1 MEENNKLPHDKE
13 QENGE
18 QPQSADAEA
27 GKEPDRSGLEAG
39 GQEKLSFA
47 GPEPAAAAEK
57 ETAPEEKAPAG
68 ESTAGWL
75 SKLGEK
81 ITGTISRIPG
91 LRRPLTKLGPVGTA
105 LGTITAGVLVLG
117 LGTLLM
123 TGGITGHTS
132 AKVKPTPLKWIL
144 TYEDQT
150 WEADLR
156 KMGFDG
162 KDPKTLDREKWEK
175 WFEKVQKDVEISAV
189 DARMERLGSPIEPEK
204 EGKRIRVEEVEAW
217 IANLP
222 KGINK
227 PRKLPVETLK
237 PKVTAAQLEQV
248 DQKRIGRYTTRYNPG
263 EINRT
268 TNVRLSS
275 QAINNLVLSPGEEFS
290 FNKTVGQRTAQ
301 RGYKNATVIVN
312 GEFTDGMGGGICQTS
327 STLYN
332 SVDHAG
338 LEVTARFS
346 HSKEVTYV
354 PKGRDATVAW
364 YGPDF
369 KFRNSLSK
377 PVLIKSTANGGY
389 LTVEIFTSP

>member
-1 MEENNKLPHDKE
+1 MEENHKLSQGNEQGNK
-13 QENGE
+13 E
-18 QPQSADAEA
+18 QPQFEVNEA
-27 GKEPDRSGLEAG
+27 GKETDHE
-39 GQEKLSFA
+39 QQSFT
-47 GPEPAAAAEK
+47 GPEPAAAAE
-57 ETAPEEKAPAG
+57 TAPVEKNSA
-68 ESTAGWL
+68 ETSSAGWL

-81 ITGTISRIPG
+81 VIGSVSKIPG
-91 LRRPLTKLGPVGTA
+91 LQRPLKKLGPAGTA
-105 LGTITAGVLVLG
+105 LGTITTGVLVVG
-117 LGTLLM
+117 LGTLLL
-123 TGGITGHTS
+123 TGGVTEHTS
-132 AKVKPTPLKWIL
+132 AKVKPAPLKWIL
-144 TYEDQT
+144 TYEDQS

-162 KDPKTLDREKWEK
+162 KDPKTLDPEKWEK
-175 WFEKVQKDVEISAV
+175 WFAQVEKDVEKPAV
-189 DARMERLGSPIEPEK
+189 DAQMERLNSPIEPEK
-204 EGKRIRVEEVEAW
+204 EGREIQKEKVEEW

-222 KGINK
+222 EGINK
-227 PRKLPVETLK
+227 PRKLPVETLE

-275 QAINNLVLSPGEEFS
+275 QAINNLVLNPGEEFS
-290 FNKTVGQRTAQ
+290 FNETVGQRTAQ

-338 LEVTARFS
+338 LKVTARFS

-354 PKGRDATVAW
+354 PQGRDATVAW

-369 KFRNSLSK
+369 KFQNSLSK
-377 PVLIKSTANGGY
+377 PIMIKSTANGGY